1 MTTPPTTPAASEGP
15 YKVEDSV
22 LAMIGGLC
30 LHATGHRRTP
40 CTAEDDE
47 CECCRSNRRI
57 VQDVAN
63 TAHSSALASF
73 RFTGRPWKTAD
84 GVYVARPDDIVY
96 VYEATDGYSR
106 WSGKIIPIKFSTWL
120 DKSDPDWQGH
130 PSTHLKRQCPDGA
143 WNCYSTPDA
152 AEGARLIASIAP
164 RTTKGNA

>member
-15 YKVEDSV
+15 YSKRDTGRKTHGINWFDLVGPGITPGEHEGDSLTLNERV
-22 LAMIGGLC
+22 KY
-30 LHATGHRRTP
+30 
-40 CTAEDDE
+40 
-47 CECCRSNRRI
+47 
-57 VQDVAN
+57 AN
-63 TAHSSALASF
+63 LGHSSALASL

-143 WNCYSTPDA
+143 WNCYSTPEA
-152 AEGARLIASIAP
+152 AEGARLRAALAP
-164 RTTKGNA
+164 FAKEKP